1 MRPLDK
7 ATQREQNPRR
17 RPHSGPTVGTLRPG
31 ASVAGLSTAR
41 DAEDHHVVVGTAGH
55 IDHGKSA
62 LVHAL
67 TGVDPDRLKEE
78 KARGI
83 TIDLG
88 FAHCRIGNVTISLVD
103 VPGHERFVRN
113 MLAGASGVD
122 ALLLVVAADESVMPQ
137 TREHFAIGRLLG
149 VREGLIALTKCDLA
163 DRDMRALARLEIGE
177 LVAGSFLERA
187 PLLEVSSKTGEGLD
201 ELRHALEALGPRTV
215 RGTDAGPARLP
226 IDRAFTMRGFGT
238 VVTGTLVS
246 GSIAADAVLTL
257 LPANRSVRVRGVQ
270 THGASVAMARAGQ
283 RVAVNLGDVE
293 VADLTRGDVLAAAGA
308 FEPTRVIDARL
319 ETLEDAPSL
328 RHGARVRFH
337 QGTREVMARVA
348 VSRLLQKMGGDDKGR
363 AGEDV
368 AAVPA
373 AALAHVRLRL
383 EAPAVVT
390 RGDRFVL
397 RSYSPVHTIAGGV
410 VLDPRPRRARLRT
423 ASAHARFDALDDDAA
438 GNVRAHPSSVRACR
452 FVLDEHGRA
461 GMSLDDFS
469 RRLGLTVARRKAV
482 VDELVGSDDALIV
495 GERMVSRRAFD
506 RAAEE
511 LLALVAATP
520 HGPLESEGVPRQEAR
535 DRLKLSARVFD
546 ALVEGLQLAG
556 RLAGRERLVLPG
568 ASTALSAERET
579 LERVERAL
587 RQGGLTPPEAGE
599 IAAQLS
605 LDASLVSKAIA
616 ALGREHRV
624 VRLGSLAFHAD
635 ALEELKRRLR
645 QEVDASGQ
653 APADRRIDVGIFK
666 ARFGLTRKFAIPLL
680 EYLDRERVTRRV
692 GDARVV
698 L

>member
-1 MRPLDK
+1 M
-7 ATQREQNPRR
+7 
-17 RPHSGPTVGTLRPG
+17 
-31 ASVAGLSTAR
+31 STAPVSK
-41 DAEDHHVVVGTAGH
+41 EHHVVVGTAGH

-62 LVHAL
+62 LVRAL
-67 TGVDPDRLKEE
+67 TGIDPDRLKEE

-88 FAHCRIGNVTISLVD
+88 FAHCRIGNVTISLID

-177 LVAGSFLERA
+177 LVAGSFLEAA
-187 PLLEVSSKTGEGLD
+187 PLIEVSSKSGEGLD
-201 ELRHALEALGPRTV
+201 ELRRALEAVGARTV
-215 RGTDAGPARLP
+215 RRADAGPARLP

-246 GSIAADAVLTL
+246 GAIAADAVLTL
-257 LPANRSVRVRGVQ
+257 LPVNRSVRVRGVQ
-270 THGASVAMARAGQ
+270 THGASVATARAGQ

-293 VADLTRGDVLAAAGA
+293 VADLTRGDVLAAPGA

-348 VSRLLQKMGGDDKGR
+348 VSRVLHDIAGDDTLR
-363 AGEDV
+363 ARKD
-368 AAVPA
+368 A
-373 AALAHVRLRL
+373 AAIPASALARVRLRL
-383 EAPAVVT
+383 EAPVVVT

-410 VLDPRPRRARLRT
+410 VLDPHPRRAPLRT

-438 GNVRAHPSSVRACR
+438 GDVRAHTSSVRACR
-452 FVLDEHGRA
+452 FHLDEHGHE
-461 GMSLDDFS
+461 GMSLDDLS
-469 RRLGLTVARRKAV
+469 RRLGLTVAQRQDV
-482 VDELVGSDDALIV
+482 VDELVGNSEALIV
-495 GERMVSRRAFD
+495 GDRLVSRRAFD
-506 RAAEE
+506 LAAEE

-535 DRLKLSARVFD
+535 DRLRLSARVFD
-546 ALVEGLQLAG
+546 TLVERLQQAG
-556 RLAGRERLVLPG
+556 RLAGRDRLLLPG
-568 ASTALSAERET
+568 VSTALSAERET
-579 LERVERAL
+579 LEGVERAL
-587 RQGGLTPPEAGE
+587 REGGLTPPDTIE
-599 IAAQLS
+599 IASQLS
-605 LDASLVSKAIA
+605 LDTSLVSKAIV
-616 ALGREHRV
+616 ALARENRV
-624 VRLGSLAFHAD
+624 VRLAGLAFHTD
-635 ALEELKRRLR
+635 ALEDLKRRLR
-645 QEVDASGQ
+645 QDVDASGQ
-653 APADRRIDVGIFK
+653 APAERRIDVGVFK